1 MERGPKKQLKD
12 LNLMDRFLFAEVMED
27 TGAYQSALEIILDKE
42 IRLKENVQ
50 SEKEVRTLPSFRGIR
65 LDVWGEDEEDTVYNS
80 EMQGE
85 NTKNL
90 PRRSR
95 FYQSVMDA
103 GLLKPGVVDF
113 NTLKDVWLI
122 TIAPF
127 DLFGEGR
134 YRYTFRMRCDES
146 PELRLG
152 DGAARMFLNTKGKIK
167 EGISEE
173 LQAFL
178 RYVEDSKEDVIEAC
192 GSERLKK
199 IHEQVSR
206 VKSNE
211 VSEVKYMQFWEEMV
225 MERQKG
231 EARGETVGFKK
242 GETLGLKKG
251 EALGLKKGEAL
262 GLKRGETL
270 GLKKG
275 ETVKIISLVRKKQLK
290 GMDAETIADAL
301 EESPEFVN
309 RILNVL
315 QSNPEA
321 ADEEIF
327 EKVK

>member
-42 IRLKENVQ
+42 ISLKENVQ

-127 DLFGEGR
+127 DVFGEGR
-134 YRYTFRMRCDES
+134 FRYTFRMRCDES

-152 DGAARMFLNTKGKIK
+152 DGAVRMFLNTRGKIK

-225 MERQKG
+225 MERQQG
-231 EARGETVGFKK
+231 EA
-242 GETLGLKKG
+242 LGLKKG

-290 GMDAETIADAL
+290 GMDAEAIADAL
-301 EESPEFVN
+301 EENPEFVK
-309 RILNVL
+309 RIMDALR
-315 QSNPEA
+315 SEPEA
-321 ADEEIF
+321 ADEEVF
-327 EKVK
+327 EKIK